1 MSGRGQAG
9 SSSWEYGSSWDGWDY
24 GYGGSWDE
32 GEEQGEEVGKGK
44 GGGRR
49 TTVQAKG
56 RQGGMAL
63 RARFED
69 GTQERT
75 RTQAEREA
83 IRAPLLR
90 DIKDLK
96 ARLATAQSEGDH
108 AVRELTLCQ
117 AGPGREIL
125 SFAGFNK
132 DYKQRAEMAEGR
144 LRQANLDLMA
154 AKAAEEVLETSK
166 ADYKKQLEDCKTMVT
181 SLEASLTAKEK
192 ELHAA
197 QACSDEKDK
206 ELKEAQAK
214 EKELRAAQACIDEK
228 DKELK
233 EAQAALQQKDKDLR
247 AIQENKAK
255 WKLEAHAMKHAR
267 KEVARMVENDML
279 VRCNTLLARK
289 AEQHD

>member
-83 IRAPLLR
+83 IRAPLLK

-96 ARLATAQSEGDH
+96 ARLASVQSESDH
-108 AVRELTLCQ
+108 MVRQLTLCQ
-117 AGPGREIL
+117 AGPGREIP
-125 SFAGFNK
+125 SFAGINK
-132 DYKQRAEMAEGR
+132 DYKERAEMAEGR
-144 LRQANLDLMA
+144 VRNLNLDLMA
-154 AKAAEEVLETSK
+154 AKSAEE
-166 ADYKKQLEDCKTMVT
+166 
-181 SLEASLTAKEK
+181 
-192 ELHAA
+192 
-197 QACSDEKDK
+197 
-206 ELKEAQAK
+206 
-214 EKELRAAQACIDEK
+214 
-228 DKELK
+228 
-233 EAQAALQQKDKDLR
+233 
-247 AIQENKAK
+247 
-255 WKLEAHAMKHAR
+255 
-267 KEVARMVENDML
+267 
-279 VRCNTLLARK
+279 
-289 AEQHD
+289 